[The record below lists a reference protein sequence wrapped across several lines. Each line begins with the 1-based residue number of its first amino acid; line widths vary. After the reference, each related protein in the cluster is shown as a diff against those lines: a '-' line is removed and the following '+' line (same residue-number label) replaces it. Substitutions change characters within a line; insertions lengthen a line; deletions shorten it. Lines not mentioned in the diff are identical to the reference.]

1 MKYDIKN
8 NIRHNTVLLIV
19 VGILMVIASMQLHTK
34 LVYMEQT
41 GYWGDYLLNIFGGV
55 RIFDFSN
62 RNLNFDVP
70 KEYLIITLAWGLI
83 GLRYISSDYSRNT
96 AVLYGNRKKWF
107 VCKIVSNSLIIGLVY
122 VIGIVVSGVAS
133 GFAIGFNE
141 TADKKL
147 FKIDIMPNDAIDFAI
162 AMLGCILM
170 TLAISLLQIMISV
183 QINNFTGFVVVMGI
197 YVVSMF
203 GCSEFLIGN
212 GIMLLRYDIFSAK
225 GIGLNMNLA
234 VAIVVATIAVCI
246 AAKVVK
252 KKDIL

>member
-8 NIRHNTVLLIV
+8 NIRHNIVLLIV

-34 LVYMEQT
+34 LVHMEQT

-70 KEYLIITLAWGLI
+70 KEYLILTLTWGLV
-83 GLRYISSDYSRNT
+83 GLRYISSDYSKNV
-96 AVLYGNRKKWF
+96 AVFYKSKKKWL
-107 VCKIVSNSLIIGLVY
+107 VCKVVSNFVVISLVY
-122 VIGIVVSGVAS
+122 SMGIVIAGVTS
-133 GFAIGFNE
+133 DFSIGFNE
-141 TADKKL
+141 VVDKQL
-147 FKIDIMPNDAIDFAI
+147 FKVEMLPKCTGDFSVVLA
-162 AMLGCILM
+162 GCILM
-170 TLAISLLQIMISV
+170 TFAISLMQIMISV
-183 QINNFTGFVVVMGI
+183 IFNNFVGFTAIMGI

-212 GIMLLRYDIFSAK
+212 GIMLLRYDIFAK
-225 GIGLNMNLA
+225 RGIDATANLS
-234 VAIVVATIAVCI
+234 IAVVVVVIMAYI
-246 AAKVVK
+246 ATRAVK